1 MTKSGKD
8 SILFDTSAL
17 IAYFL
22 GEKGADEVSHW
33 LINIEE
39 DKAKGYISTVT
50 ISELAFIL
58 GRKDKELMTHVFAHI
73 EESNL
78 LIVPLTYEL
87 AKESGYYRLKNKS
100 LKLSYADCQIIY
112 SAIDEKIDVII
123 TGDKIW
129 KKLKDIQPIII

>member
-58 GRKDKELMTHVFAHI
+58 GRKDKELMTHVFAYI